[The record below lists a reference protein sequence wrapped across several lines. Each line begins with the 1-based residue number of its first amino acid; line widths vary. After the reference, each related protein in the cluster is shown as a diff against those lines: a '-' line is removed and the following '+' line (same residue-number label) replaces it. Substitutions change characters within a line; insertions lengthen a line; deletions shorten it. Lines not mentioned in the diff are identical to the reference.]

1 MSKESQDIQSEIIQF
16 RDNRDWKQ
24 FHNIKDL
31 LVGLNIE
38 VAELQEL
45 FLWKS
50 EAEIKD
56 IKKETIEDEIAD
68 IFIFLT
74 YICNEYDVDLLGAV
88 KEKIK
93 KNELKYPIE
102 KSKGSNKKYN
112 ELKNN

>member
-1 MSKESQDIQSEIIQF
+1 MNKDLSEIQKLIIQF

-24 FHNIKDL
+24 FHEIKDL
-31 LVGLNIE
+31 LLGLNME

-50 EAEIKD
+50 DIEIEKID
-56 IKKETIEDEIAD
+56 KEKIENEIAD

-74 YICNEYDVDLLGAV
+74 YISKDFDIDLSDAV
-88 KEKIK
+88 MKKIK
-93 KNELKYPIE
+93 INDEKYPVS

-112 ELKNN
+112 ELE